1 MYVRF
6 HATARMSAH
15 VTPNLR
21 ALKGSLRALPIA
33 LVTTVGVLAIATIV
47 EVLGVA
53 VYVMVNLIARM
64 RARDHRHATAGSLS
78 GERENADLLEQ
89 LHHLHDSG
97 NLSDAEYSRQREK
110 ILAAS

>member
-1 MYVRF
+1 MHVRF

-64 RARDHRHATAGSLS
+64 RARDHRHALS
-78 GERENADLLEQ
+78 GEPDNADLLEQ